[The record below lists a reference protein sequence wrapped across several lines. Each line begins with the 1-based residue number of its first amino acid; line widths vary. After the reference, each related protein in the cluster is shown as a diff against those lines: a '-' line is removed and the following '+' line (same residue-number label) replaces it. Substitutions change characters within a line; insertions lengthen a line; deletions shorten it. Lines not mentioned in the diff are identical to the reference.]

1 MRYNGL
7 QSFVDHLEQIDE
19 LSRISVFVDP
29 QLEIAE
35 IADRMVKHEGKAL
48 LFEKTGT
55 DFPVLI
61 NAFASD
67 RRLAAA
73 LGQQNLDDLSVSV
86 AKLFSMADD
95 AAVGSNIFNKIGL
108 LLRLKQLSALVPK
121 KQKGRGACQQ
131 IIMDEPLLTLLPV
144 LKCWPYD
151 GGRFFTLPLVHTVH
165 PETGKPNLG
174 MYRMQV
180 YNDTETGMHW
190 HIHKDGASHFN
201 RYKALKKKMPVTVT
215 LGGDPVYT
223 YAATAPLPEGIDEYL
238 LAGFLRKKKV
248 KLVQCI
254 TNELWIPND
263 VDFVIEGYVD
273 PKEQL
278 RTEGPF
284 GDHTG
289 FYSLEDPY
297 PVFHVTA
304 ITHRKNAVFPAT
316 VVGIPPQEDLWLGKA
331 TERIFTMPLKKSVV
345 PEMIDMVMPKEG
357 VFHNIVVVSIKNR
370 YPGQPEKV
378 ANALWGAGQM
388 MFNKILVIVNEDID
402 IRDHTQIANL
412 FSSHYDAQS
421 SIIFSKGP
429 LDILDHAADKAAY
442 GSKAAIDL
450 TVKRQE
456 ATGKIGVHAATQHA
470 LLQITAV
477 KNINTALAE
486 KQVPVLL
493 VAVSKT
499 EAETISKLHQEV
511 AGLLKQSG
519 CKIVLYFDADI
530 PLEDISALIWLTA
543 GNIDPWRDYYPVSIG
558 DSCIGGV
565 DATRKGSAADVF
577 NRPWPNVVVMDE
589 HTIDKVDAMWHT
601 LGLGE
606 NPGSPGRK
614 YLAYAKGDGAVI
626 TNGGKN

>member
-7 QSFVDHLEQIDE
+7 QSFVGHLERMGE

-48 LFEKTGT
+48 LFEETGT

-121 KQKGRGACQQ
+121 KQKGRGVCQQ
-131 IIMDEPLLTLLPV
+131 VIMDEPLLTLLPV

-254 TNELWIPND
+254 TNDLWIPND

-273 PKEQL
+273 PQEQL

-316 VVGIPPQEDLWLGKA
+316 IVGIPPQEDLWLGKA

-388 MFNKILVIVNEDID
+388 MFNKILVIVNEDVD
-402 IRDHTQIANL
+402 IRDNIQIANL

-450 TVKRQE
+450 TVKRQD
-456 ATGKIGVHAATQHA
+456 ATGEIGVHAATQHA

-558 DSCIGGV
+558 DTCIGGV

-589 HTIDKVDAMWHT
+589 HTIDKIDAMWHT